1 MSKVNV
7 SIIRK
12 GRDITHVILNNI
24 KEANKLLDILNKKSG
39 EDNSWIKY
47 NIKHELVNRDVKRK
61 LNIISIITKYDEP
74 IDIFLNDNVQAE
86 ITYKNLLEDKDMD
99 DGIYRLV
106 NKYEFKVGDS
116 YDN

>member
-24 KEANKLLDILNKKSG
+24 KEANKLLDILNKKAD

-47 NIKHELVNRDVKRK
+47 NIKHELVNGELKHK
-61 LNIISIITKYDEP
+61 LNIINIITKYDEP
-74 IDIFLNDNVQAE
+74 LEVFLNDSVQAE
-86 ITYKNLLEDKDMD
+86 IIYKSLLEDKDMD
-99 DGIYRLV
+99 DGVYRLV
-106 NKYEFKVGDS
+106 NKYEFKAGDP

>member
-24 KEANKLLDILNKKSG
+24 KESNKLLDILNRKAD

-47 NIKHELVNRDVKRK
+47 NIEHELVSGEIKRK
-61 LNIISIITKYDEP
+61 LNIINIITKYDEP
-74 IDIFLNDNVQAE
+74 LEVFLNDSVQAD
-86 ITYKNLLEDKDMD
+86 ITYKNLLENKDMD
-99 DGIYRLV
+99 DGVYRLV
-106 NKYEFKVGDS
+106 HKTEFKVGDI
-116 YDN
+116 YVN

>member
-24 KEANKLLDILNKKSG
+24 KEANKLLDILNRKAD
-39 EDNSWIKY
+39 EDNSWIPY
-47 NIKHELVNRDVKRK
+47 TIKHELVNGELKRK

-74 IDIFLNDNVQAE
+74 LEVFLNDNVQAE
-86 ITYKNLLEDKDMD
+86 ITYKSLLEDKDMD
-99 DGIYRLV
+99 DGVYRLV
-106 NKYEFKVGDS
+106 NKYEFKVGDP